1 MSASTEFL
9 SISLTDWVGYAASAA
24 VLSSFLMKEIT
35 KLRLVNM
42 VGCVL
47 FVIYGTM
54 LNMALPI
61 IIPNTAIFFIQIYYL
76 WKGKNSK
83 LSD

>member
-1 MSASTEFL
+1 MTASTEFL
-9 SISLTDWVGYAASAA
+9 NIPITDWVGYAASAA

-76 WKGKNSK
+76 WKGRSGKM
-83 LSD
+83 LD